1 MLVHRADAIEILV
14 QARYFAMD
22 HRLLLLDVIVDGT
35 VRVHLLDFL
44 EALDGGFDRGI
55 IRQRAAEPAFDDV
68 KLPAFLRGFLDALLC
83 LFLGADEKNFP
94 ALANGRGKKIARGF
108 ELRERLA
115 QINDVDAVARVE
127 DERLHLGIPTL
138 RLMSEMDA

>member
-1 MLVHRADAIEILV
+1 
-14 QARYFAMD
+14 MD
-22 HRLLLLDVIVDGT
+22 HRLLLLDVIVDRA

-44 EALDGGFDRGI
+44 EPFDGGLDGVE
-55 IRQRAAEPAFDDV
+55 IRHRAAEPAFGDI
-68 KLPAFLRGFLDALLC
+68 KLAAIFGGFLDALLR
-83 LFLGADEKNFP
+83 LFLGADEQNFSAP
-94 ALANGRGKKIARGF
+94 ANRRGEKIARGF